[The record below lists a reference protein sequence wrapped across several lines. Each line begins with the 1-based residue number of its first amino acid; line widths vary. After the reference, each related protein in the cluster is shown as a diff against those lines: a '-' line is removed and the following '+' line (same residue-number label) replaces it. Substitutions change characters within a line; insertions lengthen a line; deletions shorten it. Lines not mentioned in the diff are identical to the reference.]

1 MDHASPAAP
10 IDLVSR
16 ALLAMRD
23 RSPHLSERMLLL
35 QVQRDGS
42 TEEENL
48 FLPHVDY
55 ARKIKLQKK
64 LKKQLR
70 SQSTP
75 MFSPLRT
82 SGSSGGK
89 RRRKRRSPARQE
101 KLNIIETTSPYNPK
115 LLLARALAASSSSR
129 SNELDGGE
137 GGLIHGTSQQS
148 LLARQQRL
156 IEQHGV
162 GLWDRIVNT
171 GMDPSKAM
179 AKEEEERRRRAK
191 AIALLGGMK
200 REGGDGGGGGGGSGS
215 GGGARGHGGF
225 SQLRGAELMTNM
237 SEDLGLEMDR
247 RSRRGRER
255 GRERGRGERSVRTKR
270 PNTTLPFSSS
280 LNPLSPTS
288 AYNARPYTMANDNMR
303 RAAPSPLANGSGSS
317 PTATGGKTGPTRQQ
331 MHELSDRV
339 RMLELE
345 IAESK
350 EVERHRKKRA
360 KKKRKQMKKK
370 KEAMREARKKTK
382 FVKLAPFKQSAT
394 AAAVAVAGALAA
406 AAAAEGLERSV
417 SAMENLA
424 INETGGNIPD
434 DLALVLAKELD
445 RAARRAAKTI
455 DAASA
460 AVSVTSMMSEAAM
473 ELAGK
478 MVK

>member
-64 LKKQLR
+64 LQKQLR

-82 SGSSGGK
+82 SGSSSGK

-171 GMDPSKAM
+171 GMDPSEAM
-179 AKEEEERRRRAK
+179 AKEEEGRRRRAK

-200 REGGDGGGGGGGSGS
+200 QE

-255 GRERGRGERSVRTKR
+255 GRGERGVRTNR

-288 AYNARPYTMANDNMR
+288 AYNARPYTMANDNRR

-317 PTATGGKTGPTRQQ
+317 PTAPGGKTGGKTGPTRQQ

>member
-1 MDHASPAAP
+1 MDHSSPAAP

-55 ARKIKLQKK
+55 ERKIKLQKK

-70 SQSTP
+70 STP

-82 SGSSGGK
+82 SGGGSGK

-129 SNELDGGE
+129 SNELDGGD

-148 LLARQQRL
+148 LLARQQQL

-171 GMDPSKAM
+171 GMDPSEAM
-179 AKEEEERRRRAK
+179 AREQMGRRRRAK

-200 REGGDGGGGGGGSGS
+200 QEGGGGDSGS
-215 GGGARGHGGF
+215 GVRGQGGF

-237 SEDLGLEMDR
+237 SEDLGLEMER
-247 RSRRGRER
+247 RSRKSRGS
-255 GRERGRGERSVRTKR
+255 RGRGEKIGRKKKSGHR
-270 PNTTLPFSSS
+270 PNTTTLPSSSS
-280 LNPLSPTS
+280 LNALSPTS
-288 AYNARPYTMANDNMR
+288 AYNARPYTMANDNR
-303 RAAPSPLANGSGSS
+303 RRAPSPLANGSSSSS
-317 PTATGGKTGPTRQQ
+317 PTATTPGGKNGPTRQQ

-360 KKKRKQMKKK
+360 KKKKKQMKKK

>member
-1 MDHASPAAP
+1 MSHSSPAAP

-55 ARKIKLQKK
+55 ERKIKLQKK

-70 SQSTP
+70 STP

-82 SGSSGGK
+82 SGSGGGSGGGGGSGK

-129 SNELDGGE
+129 SNELDGGD

-148 LLARQQRL
+148 LLARQQQL

-171 GMDPSKAM
+171 GMDPSEAM
-179 AKEEEERRRRAK
+179 AREQQGRRRRAK

-200 REGGDGGGGGGGSGS
+200 QEGGDGGGDSRSGV
-215 GGGARGHGGF
+215 RDQGGF

-237 SEDLGLEMDR
+237 SEDLGLEMER
-247 RSRRGRER
+247 RSRKSQVKRSDKER
-255 GRERGRGERSVRTKR
+255 
-270 PNTTLPFSSS
+270 
-280 LNPLSPTS
+280 
-288 AYNARPYTMANDNMR
+288 
-303 RAAPSPLANGSGSS
+303 
-317 PTATGGKTGPTRQQ
+317 
-331 MHELSDRV
+331 
-339 RMLELE
+339 
-345 IAESK
+345 
-350 EVERHRKKRA
+350 
-360 KKKRKQMKKK
+360 
-370 KEAMREARKKTK
+370 
-382 FVKLAPFKQSAT
+382 
-394 AAAVAVAGALAA
+394 
-406 AAAAEGLERSV
+406 
-417 SAMENLA
+417 
-424 INETGGNIPD
+424 
-434 DLALVLAKELD
+434 
-445 RAARRAAKTI
+445 
-455 DAASA
+455 
-460 AVSVTSMMSEAAM
+460 
-473 ELAGK
+473 
-478 MVK
+478 